1 MNTHNDDRV
10 GSNRDDGAGRDEVTF
25 EAVLRAVIFQGNDST
40 YVVGRFDV
48 ADDLFP
54 IVANGDMVAPSV
66 GDTYRLTGAWVQHPK
81 YGRQFRW
88 SAYELVYPQTAEGIE
103 RYLSSGLIHGL
114 GKTFARRIVKRFGTQ
129 TIDILN
135 TDIERLLEVEG
146 IGPKKLDVIRAAWD
160 EQRGV
165 QTVMLFLREHTV
177 GTAHAARIFACYG
190 HAAVD
195 MIRMNPY
202 RLVDD
207 IDGIGFVTAD
217 AIARSLG
224 VTASDPVRLAAGVL
238 HALNEAAR
246 SAGHVYVPFDELA
259 AGAAQ
264 LLEADHDDVVHA
276 INRAA
281 EKGVLVLDHDRV
293 YAPLLHAAECAVT
306 AGIER
311 LDARG
316 AHTLDHAEVNTLIGM
331 AEQHFALRFA
341 PAQAEAIHTCL
352 GGPVVI
358 LTGGPGTGKTTTV
371 GGIIDVA
378 ERLQLRVVLCAPT
391 GRAARRMSWLSG
403 REARTIHRLL
413 EFDPMSSTFQ
423 RDDAYPIEADLVIVD
438 ETSMVDIQLMA
449 ALLSA
454 LPADARLVLVGDAD
468 QLPSVGPGIVLAD
481 LIACDRI
488 GLVRLTVIFRQEEA
502 SRLVTNAH
510 RMRSGFMPVFE
521 RDTFLLDCDHAET
534 IAQRIRE
541 VVAERL
547 PREMGFDPVKDI
559 QVMAP
564 MHATPAGVRNLNA
577 ILQEALNPSGRIVL
591 RRGERIWRLGDK
603 VMQLRNN
610 YDKDVFN
617 GDIGFITA
625 LDDEE
630 ALIDI
635 RFDDRQV
642 AFTFDEMDDLVHAY
656 AITIHKS
663 QGSEYTVVVLPLTMQ
678 HRIMLQRNLVYTAMT
693 RARRLIVFVGQR
705 KALEYAVANDRR
717 STRYSAL
724 QERLRLR

>member
-1 MNTHNDDRV
+1 MNTHTDERPGFDR
-10 GSNRDDGAGRDEVTF
+10 GGGGERGEESF

-40 YVVGRFDV
+40 YVVGRFEV
-48 ADDLFP
+48 TDDLFP

-88 SAYELVYPQTAEGIE
+88 SAYELVYPQTTEGIE
-103 RYLSSGLIHGL
+103 RYLSSGLIRGL
-114 GKTFARRIVKRFGTQ
+114 GKTFARRIVDRFGTD
-129 TIDILN
+129 TINILN
-135 TDIERLLEVEG
+135 SDIERLLEVEG
-146 IGPKKLDVIRAAWD
+146 IGPKKLDVIRSAWD

-165 QTVMLFLREHTV
+165 QTVMLFLREHKV
-177 GTAHAARIFACYG
+177 GTAHAARIFARYG

-195 MIRMNPY
+195 LIRMNPY

-207 IDGIGFVTAD
+207 IEGIGFLTAD

-224 VTASDPVRLAAGVL
+224 VSASDAVRLAAGVL

-246 SAGHVYVPFDELA
+246 SEGHVYVPFDELT

-276 INRAA
+276 VNRAA
-281 EKGVLVLDHDRV
+281 EKGVLVIDHDCV
-293 YAPLLHAAECAVT
+293 YAPALYAAECAVT
-306 AGIER
+306 TAIER
-311 LDARG
+311 LYARG
-316 AHTLDHAEVNTLIGM
+316 PHDVDHAAVNIHIAA
-331 AEQHFALRFA
+331 AENHFALRFA
-341 PAQAEAIHTCL
+341 PSQAEAIHDCIA
-352 GGPVVI
+352 GPVVI

-378 ERLQLRVVLCAPT
+378 ERLGLRVVLCAPT
-391 GRAARRMSWLSG
+391 GRAARRMAWLSG

-423 RDDAYPIEADLVIVD
+423 RDEAYPVEADLVIVD

-449 ALLSA
+449 ALLAA
-454 LPADARLVLVGDAD
+454 LPDDARLVLVGDAD
-468 QLPSVGPGIVLAD
+468 QLPSVGPGNVLAD
-481 LIACDRI
+481 LIACGRI
-488 GLVRLTVIFRQEEA
+488 DVVRLTVIFRQEEA

-521 RDTFLLDCDHAET
+521 RDTFLLECDHAET

-564 MHATPAGVRNLNA
+564 MHATPAGVRQLNA
-577 ILQEALNPSGRIVL
+577 MLQQALNPAGRIVL
-591 RRGERIWRLGDK
+591 RRGDRIWRLGDK
-603 VMQLRNN
+603 VMQTRNN

-625 LDDEE
+625 LDDDE
-630 ALIDI
+630 ALVDI

-642 AFTFDEMDDLVHAY
+642 SFTFDEMDDLVHAY

-693 RARRLIVFVGQR
+693 RARRLLVFVGQR

-724 QERLRLR
+724 RERLHLR